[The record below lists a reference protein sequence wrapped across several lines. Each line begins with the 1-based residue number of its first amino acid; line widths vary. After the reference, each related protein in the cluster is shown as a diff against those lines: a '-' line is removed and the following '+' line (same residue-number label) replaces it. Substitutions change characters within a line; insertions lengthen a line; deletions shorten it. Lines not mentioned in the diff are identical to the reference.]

1 MSSELSPILFLK
13 SRLLSE
19 LSEGFALSAF
29 DGFTQSFLARRKP
42 LLQLRSTVRAERSAG
57 R

>member
-19 LSEGFALSAF
+19 LSEGLALSAF
-29 DGFTQSFLARRKP
+29 GGFTQSFLARRKP
-42 LLQLRSTVRAERSAG
+42 LMQLRSTVRAERSAG